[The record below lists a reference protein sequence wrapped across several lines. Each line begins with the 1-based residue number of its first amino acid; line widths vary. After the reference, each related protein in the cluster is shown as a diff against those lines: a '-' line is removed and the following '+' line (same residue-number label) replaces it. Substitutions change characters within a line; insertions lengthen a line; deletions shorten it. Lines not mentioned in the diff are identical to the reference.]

1 MGKLGKKE
9 VDQIHVLLGEGF
21 NKTEVATKLG
31 INRKT
36 VASYAVGADSPLVM
50 QEKTSKPRLS
60 DGIMKR
66 LYDLQGILS
75 ANSVLDALETAYRDE
90 VAAVKFKLNLWEV
103 YAPFGE
109 EFTVEGLI
117 KKLVEYIEETKGEL
131 KLYMDGYPE
140 DQKIIAELKE
150 AGQARCDEGHEA
162 GYEEAKREYALSV
175 RCIFCDRPILIEP
188 MGRGH
193 AIITSLLSEVG
204 WGHTS
209 CRNQAQ
215 YDSERGS
222 RALRAE
228 LMR

>member
-1 MGKLGKKE
+1 MRKEIIDEIRRLG
-9 VDQIHVLLGEGF
+9 GEGYTI
-21 NKTEVATKLG
+21 TEIVNMVDAG
-31 INRKT
+31 RDAVRK
-36 VASYAVGADSPLVM
+36 YLVGGDSSVVLDGTEGVG
-50 QEKTSKPRLS
+50 LS
-60 DGIMKR
+60 DGVTKR
-66 LYDLQGILS
+66 LYDLQG
-75 ANSVLDALETAYRDE
+75 VLGASSIADAVERAYRDE
-90 VAAVKFKLNLWEV
+90 VAVMKFKLNLWEE

-150 AGQARCDEGHEA
+150 ADQARYDEGHEA
-162 GYEEAKREYALSV
+162 GYEKAKREYALYV

-204 WGHTS
+204 WGHTY

-215 YDSERGS
+215 SDSERGS